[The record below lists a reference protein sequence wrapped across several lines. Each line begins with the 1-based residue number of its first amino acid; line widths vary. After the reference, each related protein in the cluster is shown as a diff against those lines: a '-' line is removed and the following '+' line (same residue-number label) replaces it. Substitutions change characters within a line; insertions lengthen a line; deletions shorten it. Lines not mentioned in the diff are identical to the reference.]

1 MSELNVWTI
10 DFLRE
15 EALARAAPY
24 APGTEP
30 FSALKRAAEALH
42 DAAAAVRRHES
53 RQALG
58 LNVLGVVDGTGRMRF
73 YGRRAEA

>member
-1 MSELNVWTI
+1 MSEQNVWTI

-30 FSALKRAAEALH
+30 FSALKRAAEALQ
-42 DAAAAVRRHES
+42 DAAAAVRRHEARAAMGAS
-53 RQALG
+53 
-58 LNVLGVVDGTGRMRF
+58 VLGVVDQTGPMRF
-73 YGRRAEA
+73 YGRRAEV

>member
-1 MSELNVWTI
+1 MQESPVWTI

-24 APGTEP
+24 APESEP
-30 FSALKRAAEALH
+30 FSALKRAAEALQ
-42 DAAAAVRRHES
+42 DAAAAVRRHEA

-58 LNVLGVVDGTGRMRF
+58 ANVLGVVDRTGRMRF
-73 YGRRAEA
+73 YGRRMEA